1 MGISEIAA
9 AAKRASIQLAV
20 VKTDAKN
27 SALAE
32 IARALKQHSAEIVR
46 ANKKDLAAAEKNNLA
61 APLLKRLKFDE
72 GKIAEVCAGIE
83 SLIKLDGPVG
93 KTLSATELDKGLE
106 LYKVSCPIGVI
117 GIIFE
122 SRPDALVQISTL
134 CLKSGNA
141 VLLKGGSEAEH
152 TNTILAKVIRE
163 ATKTIVP
170 KEWLQLLHTRQD
182 VAEMLAMNEYIDL
195 IIPRGSNEFVR
206 YIMNNTDIPVLG
218 HAEGIC
224 HVYVDGDADLDMA
237 VNITVDSKCQ
247 YVAVCNAAETL
258 LVANKIAEKF
268 LPKIKT
274 ALEQKGVGSTPRLG
288 SGQASSPQVELRG
301 CRRTAEIID
310 VKPATEKDW
319 STEYLDYILSIKVV
333 DGVNEAIEH
342 INRYGSRHTDTI
354 VTANKNNAER
364 FMDLVD
370 SANVFWNCS
379 TRFSDGYRY
388 GLGAEV
394 GVSTSKIHARGP
406 VGLEGLVI
414 YKWKLLGSGQ
424 IVADYA
430 EGGSTLRPR
439 SVQAGSP
446 LNKKKFKHRKIVNG
460 D

>member
-1 MGISEIAA
+1 MSIIEIAA
-9 AAKRASIQLAV
+9 AAKSASIQLAA

-27 SALAE
+27 AALE
-32 IARALKQHSAEIVR
+32 QIANALKQHSDKIIS
-46 ANKKDLAAAEKNNLA
+46 ANKKDLSIAEKNNLA

-72 GKIAEVCAGIE
+72 GKIAEVCTAIE
-83 SLIKLDGPVG
+83 SLIQLDDPVG
-93 KTLSATELDKGLE
+93 KTISATELDKGLE

-117 GIIFE
+117 GVIFE

-152 TNTILAKVIRE
+152 TNTILAEVILK
-163 ATKTIVP
+163 ATCGELACPERSRGVESAEKIRLP
-170 KEWLQLLHTRQD
+170 KGWLQLLHTRQD

-195 IIPRGSNEFVR
+195 VIPRGSNEFVR

-224 HVYVDGDADLDMA
+224 HVYVDGYADLDMA

-258 LVANKIAEKF
+258 LVDSKIAKKF
-268 LPKIKT
+268 LPKIKA
-274 ALEQKGVGSTPRLG
+274 ALEQKGVGST
-288 SGQASSPQVELRG
+288 SSPQVELRG
-301 CRRTAEIID
+301 CEQTAEIID
-310 VKPATEKDW
+310 VKPAIEKDW
-319 STEYLDYILSIKVV
+319 STEYLDYIISIKVV
-333 DGVNEAIEH
+333 DGVEEAIEH

-370 SANVFWNCS
+370 SANVLWNCS

-394 GVSTSKIHARGP
+394 GISTNKIHARGP

-414 YKWKLLGSGQ
+414 YKWKLTGTGQ

-430 EGGSTLRPR
+430 E
-439 SVQAGSP
+439 
-446 LNKKKFKHRKIVNG
+446 NKKNFSHKKLDKLYEL
-460 D
+460 